1 MIGLDLWIPYSTW
14 ISSGKQWTTVA
25 VGKQLMGQQA
35 GGLASVCLPP
45 SVGTPAAPP
54 LKLIL
59 SDSSTVAFGINCTI
73 QIHDSLFNSLW
84 WESNESESA
93 AGPKLKRTTCGSM
106 QGWKLKQPVGIRFL
120 LLALAFSKHG
130 SSANTLWIVSRGQQA
145 QLSQVQGF
153 IQRANQIYLKR
164 LKG

>member
-14 ISSGKQWTTVA
+14 ISSGKQWTAVA

-59 SDSSTVAFGINCTI
+59 SDSSPVAFGINCTI
-73 QIHDSLFNSLW
+73 QIHDSLFLVVVRIQCIRICSR
-84 WESNESESA
+84 
-93 AGPKLKRTTCGSM
+93 PKAEEDNKWFCKR
-106 QGWKLKQPVGIRFL
+106 WKLKQPVQWGSDFCCWRQH
-120 LLALAFSKHG
+120 LASMGPVSALFGLDHVASKL
-130 SSANTLWIVSRGQQA
+130 SWAKSRVSLRKFTEN
-145 QLSQVQGF
+145 VF
-153 IQRANQIYLKR
+153 
-164 LKG
+164 